1 MALTYFV
8 RSLGLKSSLNLTTG
22 TFNLVV
28 KDRSALRLG
37 GTVFDFE
44 HQSFCSVVLEICC
57 LHCARKALETNL
69 SNLLRA
75 AALCKFERFVSSAL
89 RAQWRQQISRTT
101 EQKLWCSKSKT
112 VPPRRRADR
121 SLTTRL
127 NVPVVRFN
135 EDLSPSDLTK

>member
-44 HQSFCSVVLEICC
+44 HQSFCSVVLETCC

-75 AALCKFERFVSSAL
+75 AALCQHVFALNFESA
-89 RAQWRQQISRTT
+89 ISI
-101 EQKLWCSKSKT
+101 EHL
-112 VPPRRRADR
+112 AI
-121 SLTTRL
+121 SL
-127 NVPVVRFN
+127 
-135 EDLSPSDLTK
+135 DLEAR